1 MLSHLLQGAHS
12 SLWITHS
19 NTKMRFL
26 HQGSQTVPL
35 VRLGHWS
42 FYKDSGMFAC
52 VARGEA
58 LSYPFFPFS
67 LSPPPP
73 FFYLP
78 RNPALPSQWII
89 ILSYLCGCSRNGC
102 KCRKDSGQICFY
114 SWMGTQK
121 LFHGENRTG
130 WGQSGQT
137 MCRGEREWIRGVMCP

>member
-67 LSPPPP
+67 LSPPPL

-89 ILSYLCGCSRNGC
+89 ILTVTCVVVQGMAVSAVKTVVRSAFTHGWEHRSCS
-102 KCRKDSGQICFY
+102 
-114 SWMGTQK
+114 MGETERDGDK
-121 LFHGENRTG
+121 VDKP
-130 WGQSGQT
+130 
-137 MCRGEREWIRGVMCP
+137 CAGERESGLGV